1 MQTHLYEHSMMY
13 GDASPHEY
21 RQTLVE
27 SYLNHYSKEV
37 EYGNTGCGVYKLK
50 NHHTQKKFIEF
61 LFLD

>member
-1 MQTHLYEHSMMY
+1 MY

-37 EYGNTGCGVYKLK
+37 EYGNTGCGVFKLK